1 MWYDKQ
7 RLAATWTWPQCDFWI
22 KIKRKVDFIYTDE
35 LIGLWLFT
43 DSDILINCLII
54 KYLWIDIYRDFS
66 TFPLYQAPNFC
77 ACAVTNA
84 FLYIPIPTLFTYW
97 IVSTVIHTPTT
108 CTNKS
113 LNMPRHMF
121 IIGRIASNN
130 FIILYCNWKYKGVWN
145 LNFIS

>member
-1 MWYDKQ
+1 MLQILQ
-7 RLAATWTWPQCDFWI
+7 RMYIVKEIQIEINVIWQTTTGCYLNLACDFWI

-35 LIGLWLFT
+35 LICLWLFT
-43 DSDILINCLII
+43 DSDILIINCLII

-97 IVSTVIHTPTT
+97 IVSTVIHTPQPKMIT
-108 CTNKS
+108 
-113 LNMPRHMF
+113 
-121 IIGRIASNN
+121 
-130 FIILYCNWKYKGVWN
+130 
-145 LNFIS
+145 